1 MSMVERETGWR
12 IFENVF
18 AAREC
23 DDLLAALA
31 TVPQGR
37 AGARHLIR
45 RAEIAALAND
55 ERLLSL
61 ARQGLNTKDAVP
73 YRATLFAKTGRANWL
88 VVWHQDTALPL
99 VERFDAEGWGP
110 WSVKEGIHYAHAP
123 TWALQRIVALRIH
136 LDASTA
142 ANGPLRVIP
151 NSHSQG
157 VLSDNDVAQYVSAH
171 SAVECLVERG
181 GVLAMSPLL
190 IHASSKA
197 QNDAPRRVL
206 HIEYADA
213 LELASG
219 ICLAK
224 A

>member
-1 MSMVERETGWR
+1 MVESETGWQV
-12 IFENVF
+12 FENVLESH
-18 AAREC
+18 EC
-23 DDLLAALA
+23 DDLLAALV

-37 AGARHLIR
+37 AGARHLMSCT
-45 RAEIAALAND
+45 EVAALAND
-55 ERLLSL
+55 ERLMLL
-61 ARQGLNTKDAVP
+61 ARQSLNSESALP

-99 VERFDAEGWGP
+99 VSRFDAAGWGP

-123 TWALQRIVALRIH
+123 TWALRRIVALRIH
-136 LDASTA
+136 LDASTT
-142 ANGPLRVIP
+142 ANGPLRVIAG
-151 NSHSQG
+151 SHQAG
-157 VLSDNDVAQYVSAH
+157 VLSDVEVADYVKANE
-171 SAVECLVERG
+171 ATECLVGRG
-181 GVLAMSPLL
+181 GVLLMSPLL

-197 QNDAPRRVL
+197 QTDAPRRVL
-206 HIEYADA
+206 HIEYADK

>member
-1 MSMVERETGWR
+1 MNETGFA
-12 IFENVF
+12 IVENVL

-37 AGARHLIR
+37 AGARHLMR

-61 ARQGLNTKDAVP
+61 ARQALASKDAVP

-99 VERFDAEGWGP
+99 VERFEAEGWGP

-123 TWALQRIVALRIH
+123 MWALQRIVALRIH
-136 LDASTA
+136 LDASTT
-142 ANGPLRVIP
+142 ANGPLRVMP
-151 NSHSQG
+151 GSHLQG
-157 VLSDNDVAQYVSAH
+157 VLSEEETAQYIRKHA
-171 SAVECLVERG
+171 AVECLVERG

-197 QNDAPRRVL
+197 QTDAPRRVL

-213 LELASG
+213 LELAPG